1 MTHTALIID
10 DEADIRELIALSL
23 DRIGLDTHTAGN
35 LGEAENLLKSY
46 SFDVCLTDMKLPD
59 GNGVEFVPRIH
70 EIQPELPVA
79 VITAHGNM
87 NAAVEAMK
95 NGAFDFVSKPVDIK
109 LLRNLVTQA
118 LKVGESATRPD
129 AATPSQPPRAPD
141 LSLQTTLHQQP
152 SVSETETDKPLA
164 SVNEAIPGNTAS
176 QTPNETPT
184 ISGTDNSNTPVPF
197 AGRTEDQHS
206 IHLQT
211 GSDRLIG
218 HSEPM
223 QALRKLIGKVAR
235 TNAPVW
241 ITGESGTGKELIARL
256 VHENGPRADSP
267 FIAINCGA
275 IPSELMES
283 ELFGHRKGSFTGA
296 HSDHDGLFKRAEGGT
311 LFLDEVA
318 ELPLHMQVKLLRA
331 IQERSIRPVGSSEE
345 IAVDARILSASHKD
359 LSLEVEQ
366 GRFRHDLY
374 YRLNVICIESPSLRQ
389 RPDDVVEI
397 ARHILRSIAMNNQ
410 SQPACMTHQAETLLA
425 AYAFPGN
432 VRELENILE
441 RAVALSDNGIIDA
454 EDLGIEITGQ
464 RQNHL
469 DVASNITPPGNARTE
484 HDERQMILEMLES
497 TRWNR
502 KAAARELGMTYRQLR
517 YRIKQYGIDTDD
529 TGT

>member
-35 LGEAENLLKSY
+35 LEEAENLLHSY
-46 SFDVCLTDMKLPD
+46 RFDVCLTDMKLPD
-59 GNGVEFVPRIH
+59 GNGVEFVTRIH
-70 EIQPELPVA
+70 EIQPDLPVA

-87 NAAVEAMK
+87 TAAVEAMK
-95 NGAFDFVSKPVDIK
+95 NGAFDFVSKPVDIR
-109 LLRNLVTQA
+109 LLRSLVTQA
-118 LKVGESATRPD
+118 LKVAETTANASASVSALPRQTTDHKQEITQPNQSAD
-129 AATPSQPPRAPD
+129 SEQETGSPAATS
-141 LSLQTTLHQQP
+141 
-152 SVSETETDKPLA
+152 DKPELPA
-164 SVNEAIPGNTAS
+164 ARPAENAETS
-176 QTPNETPT
+176 QQ
-184 ISGTDNSNTPVPF
+184 I
-197 AGRTEDQHS
+197 GRE
-206 IHLQT
+206 
-211 GSDRLIG
+211 RLIG
-218 HSEPM
+218 QSEPM
-223 QALRKLIGKVAR
+223 QALRRLIGKVAK

-331 IQERSIRPVGSSEE
+331 IQERSVRPVGSSEE
-345 IAVDARILSASHKD
+345 INVDARILSASHKD
-359 LSLEVEQ
+359 LALEVEQ
-366 GRFRHDLY
+366 GNFRHDLY
-374 YRLNVICIESPSLRQ
+374 YRLNVICIESPSLRK
-389 RPDDVVEI
+389 RPDDVVSI
-397 ARHILRSIAMNNQ
+397 AHHILHSIAK
-410 SQPACMTHQAETLLA
+410 SSIPGSPARLTPDAENLLA

-441 RAVALSDNGIIDA
+441 RSVALSDDGVIDA
-454 EDLGIEITGQ
+454 PDLGIQVAGHRHGKTGSA
-464 RQNHL
+464 L
-469 DVASNITPPGNARTE
+469 NAAHVSGGRGE
-484 HDERQMILEMLES
+484 HDERKAILEMLES

-517 YRIKQYGIDTDD
+517 YRIQQYGIDTDD
-529 TGT
+529 TGTGT

>member
-23 DRIGLDTHTAGN
+23 DRIGLNTHTAGN
-35 LGEAENLLKSY
+35 LEEAENLLRAY
-46 SFDVCLTDMKLPD
+46 PFDVCLTDMKLPD
-59 GNGVEFVPRIH
+59 GNGVDFVPRIH
-70 EIQPELPVA
+70 EIQPDLPVA
-79 VITAHGNM
+79 IITAHGNM

-109 LLRNLVTQA
+109 LLRSLVTQA
-118 LKVGESATRPD
+118 LKVRD
-129 AATPSQPPRAPD
+129 
-141 LSLQTTLHQQP
+141 
-152 SVSETETDKPLA
+152 
-164 SVNEAIPGNTAS
+164 
-176 QTPNETPT
+176 
-184 ISGTDNSNTPVPF
+184 TPVP
-197 AGRTEDQHS
+197 AEANTVQVLPADESVEPPQSLVTDSLAQLSGRRSDNTDTADQ
-206 IHLQT
+206 I
-211 GSDRLIG
+211 GNGRLIG
-218 HSEPM
+218 QSEPM
-223 QALRKLIGKVAR
+223 QALRQLIAKVAR

-256 VHENGPRADSP
+256 VHENGPRAGAP
-267 FIAINCGA
+267 FVAINCGA

-331 IQERSIRPVGSSEE
+331 IQERSVRPVGSSEE
-345 IAVDARILSASHKD
+345 INVDARILSASHKD
-359 LSLEVEQ
+359 LSLEVEL

-374 YRLNVICIESPSLRQ
+374 YRLNVICIESPSLRH
-389 RPDDVVEI
+389 RSDDVVEI
-397 ARHILRSIAMNNQ
+397 ARHILRSINA
-410 SQPACMTHQAETLLA
+410 AENRSPCPSLTPGAEHVLT

-441 RAVALSDNGIIDA
+441 RAVALSDGGVIDA
-454 EDLGIEITGQ
+454 LDLGIEVPGVIERPRTAIPPSDLSGNSDKE
-464 RQNHL
+464 RAHIL
-469 DVASNITPPGNARTE
+469 D
-484 HDERQMILEMLES
+484 MLES

-502 KAAARELGMTYRQLR
+502 KAAAEKLGMTYRQLR
-517 YRIKQYGIDTDD
+517 YRIQQYGIDSDD